1 MNQAGK
7 QELDEQLKQL
17 AITAQRQPLL
27 TEGRRIALTKLIK
40 GILSS
45 GKLFRPD
52 YSRLPH
58 NFFSVYEEI
67 YDDAKQE
74 LMLHVCQKINEY
86 DPERGSVMRWVNYL
100 MDRRFF
106 NKAIGNFRDRRE
118 NRVSQTIPTLD
129 NLDNVEPENLS
140 LPDPTPFLSETLRS
154 YIEEDP
160 EGILRMACIESRPQ
174 ATFQALLLKRLADES
189 WQTIS
194 KDLDIAVPTLSSF
207 YQRSLKKLAQKIQ
220 DDLLQ

>member
-1 MNQAGK
+1 MNQPGK

-17 AITAQRQPLL
+17 AITAQKHPPQ
-27 TEGRRIALTKLIK
+27 TEARRIALTKLIN

-45 GKLFRPD
+45 GKLFRPAP
-52 YSRLPH
+52 SRLPS

-67 YDDAKQE
+67 YDEAKQE
-74 LMLHVCQKINEY
+74 LMLHVCQKIHEY

-100 MDRRFF
+100 MDLRFF

-129 NLDNVEPENLS
+129 DLDNFEPENLS
-140 LPDPTPFLSETLRS
+140 PPEPNPLLSEIVRG

-160 EGILRMACIESRPQ
+160 EGILRTAYIESHPQ
-174 ATFQALLLKRLADES
+174 ATFQILLLKRLAGES
-189 WQTIS
+189 WQIIA
-194 KDLDIAVPTLSSF
+194 KDLGVAVPTLSSF
-207 YQRSLKKLAQKIQ
+207 YQRSFKKMAQKIQ

>member
-1 MNQAGK
+1 MNQPGK

-17 AITAQRQPLL
+17 AITAQKHPPT
-27 TEGRRIALTKLIK
+27 TEGRRVALTKLIN

-45 GKLFRPD
+45 GKLFRPAP
-52 YSRLPH
+52 SRLPS

-67 YDDAKQE
+67 YDEAKQE
-74 LMLHVCQKINEY
+74 LMLHVCQKIHEY
-86 DPERGSVMRWVNYL
+86 DPERSSVLRWVNYL

-106 NKAIGNFRDRRE
+106 YKAIGNFRDRRE

-129 NLDNVEPENLS
+129 ELDNFEPENIS
-140 LPDPTPFLSETLRS
+140 LPEPTPLLSEIIRG

-160 EGILRMACIESRPQ
+160 EGILRTACIESHPQ
-174 ATFQALLLKRLADES
+174 ATFQVLLLKRLAGES
-189 WQTIS
+189 LQKIA
-194 KDLDIAVPTLSSF
+194 KDLGVAVPTLSSF
-207 YQRSLKKLAQKIQ
+207 YQRTLKKLAQKIQ